1 MPEPEI
7 YFPDLE
13 KIERLKVDSFF
24 LARENELAKKV
35 QEYVIVNKKTLG
47 WLVYGWLLSS
57 VKEVEKIKPYVDDI
71 PILHT
76 FLKYYLIIMK
86 WQAKRLGQNK

>member
-13 KIERLKVDSFF
+13 RIERLKVDSFF
-24 LARENELAKKV
+24 LARENELARKVEEVKLKDKKFW
-35 QEYVIVNKKTLG
+35 G
-47 WLVYGWLLSS
+47 WLVYGWLLNTT
-57 VKEVEKIKPYVDDI
+57 KEVEKLKPYVDDI

-86 WQAKRLGQNK
+86 WQAKRLKQ